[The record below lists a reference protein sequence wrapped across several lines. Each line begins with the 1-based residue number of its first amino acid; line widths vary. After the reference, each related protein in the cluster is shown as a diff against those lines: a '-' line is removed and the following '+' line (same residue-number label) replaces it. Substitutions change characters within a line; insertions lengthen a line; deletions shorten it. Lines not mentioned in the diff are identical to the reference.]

1 MHHHPPITDRPS
13 TAGDVMSPSIVSVAP
28 GTSVKEV
35 AALLLEHRIS
45 AVPVVDDAG
54 SLVGMVSEG
63 DLLGRSNEDWL
74 RGQEWWLAV
83 LSEPGQRDAAVTE
96 ADVVR
101 PVRDVMHAPVI
112 TIGQDAPLHEV
123 AEMLRVH
130 GIKRL
135 PVMHGGRMVGIVSRA
150 DLLRVVEGIPEIPG
164 VVHST
169 GGLAGMIM
177 SFFGKALHGK
187 AASGDKSAPP
197 GSAPDVPA
205 PATADMFRH
214 LAEASHLGMVDERK
228 ATAHAAELERLRQVK
243 AMLQEHVGAEMWETL
258 LTHARVAA
266 AHGEKEIQLLRF
278 PSGLCSDE
286 GRKINNADPEWPETL
301 RGEAG
306 EVYARWERE
315 LRPAGFGL
323 AARVITYPEGRPGDV
338 GLFLVWER

>member
-1 MHHHPPITDRPS
+1 MDHHPPVTDRPS

-35 AALLLEHRIS
+35 AAPLLEHRIS
-45 AVPVVDDAG
+45 ADSVVDDAG

-63 DLLGRSNEDWL
+63 DLLGRSNEDRL
-74 RGQEWWLAV
+74 RGQEWWLAI
-83 LSEPGQRDAAVTE
+83 LSEPGQMDAPVTE
-96 ADVVR
+96 AAVFR

-112 TIGQDAPLHEV
+112 TIGQDAPLHVV
-123 AEMLRVH
+123 AEMLRTH

-150 DLLRVVEGIPEIPG
+150 NLLRVVGGIPETPG
-164 VVHST
+164 AVHST
-169 GGLAGMIM
+169 DGLAGMIM
-177 SFFGKALHGK
+177 GFFGKARHGK
-187 AASGDKSAPP
+187 PASGDTPAPP
-197 GSAPDVPA
+197 CSAPDVPA
-205 PATADMFRH
+205 PVTANMFRQ
-214 LAEASHLGMVDERK
+214 LAETSHQGMVDERK
-228 ATAHAAELERLRQVK
+228 AAAHAAELERLRQVK
-243 AMLQEHVGAEMWETL
+243 IMLQEHVGAEMWETL

-266 AHGEKEIQLLRF
+266 AHGETEIQLLRF

-301 RGEAG
+301 RGEAA

-323 AARVITYPEGRPGDV
+323 AARVITYPESRPGDV

>member
-1 MHHHPPITDRPS
+1 MDHRPPITEQPS

-28 GTSVKEV
+28 GTNVKEM

-63 DLLGRSNEDWL
+63 DLFGRSNGDRL

-83 LSEPGQRDAAVTE
+83 LSEPGQMDAAVTE
-96 ADVVR
+96 AAVFR
-101 PVRDVMHAPVI
+101 PVRDFMHAPVI

-150 DLLRVVEGIPEIPG
+150 NLLRVVEGIPETPG
-164 VVHST
+164 AVHST
-169 GGLAGMIM
+169 DGLAGMIM
-177 SFFGKALHGK
+177 GFFGKVRHGK
-187 AASGDKSAPP
+187 VASGDKPAAA
-197 GSAPDVPA
+197 GSAPDLPA
-205 PATADMFRH
+205 PVTADMFRH
-214 LAEASHLGMVDERK
+214 LAETSHQGMVDERN
-228 ATAHAAELERLRQVK
+228 ATAHAAELQRLQQVK

-266 AHGEKEIQLLRF
+266 AHGAKEIQLLRF

-286 GRKINNADPEWPETL
+286 GRRINNVDPEWPETF

-315 LRPAGFGL
+315 LKPAGFGL
-323 AARVITYPEGRPGDV
+323 AARVITYPEGKPGDV
-338 GLFLVWER
+338 GLFVVWER